1 MSRRRD
7 PKRTE
12 PTTPWWR
19 NPAVLPTLAIAAG
32 LLAVLGVRLAL
43 DRREAAPSPSAVPIE
58 VLAEGEALYAESCA
72 TCHGDDREGFAQPAV
87 PAPPL
92 DGSAHSWHHSDEQI
106 LSLIR
111 QGGSMMPAVGA
122 NWDDDEIEAV
132 LAYVKNGWAPWQR
145 EAQAGQIGE

>member
-1 MSRRRD
+1 MSRRHD
-7 PKRTE
+7 PKRSRT
-12 PTTPWWR
+12 PPWWR
-19 NPAVLPTLAIAAG
+19 NPAVVPILAIAAG
-32 LLAVLGVRLAL
+32 LLAVLTIRVAL

-72 TCHGDDREGFAQPAV
+72 TCHGDDREGFVQPAV

-106 LSLIR
+106 IGLIR
-111 QGGSMMPAVGA
+111 RGGSMMPAVGA
-122 NWDDDEIEAV
+122 NWNDEEIEAV
-132 LAYVKNGWAPWQR
+132 LAFVKSGWAPWQR